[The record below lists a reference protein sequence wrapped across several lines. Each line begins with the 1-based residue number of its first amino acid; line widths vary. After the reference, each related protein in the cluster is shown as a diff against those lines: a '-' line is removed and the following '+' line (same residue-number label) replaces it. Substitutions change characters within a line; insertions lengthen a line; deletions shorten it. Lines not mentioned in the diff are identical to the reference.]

1 MSEIQEFNYGEDI
14 HVVQEFAE
22 SDIQEIRH
30 VLHKYDGDFNADEID
45 AGLAGEPIET
55 LVFVNGELVEHIIN
69 GAEGGT

>member
-1 MSEIQEFNYGEDI
+1 MSETQQFNYGEEI
-14 HVVQEFAE
+14 PVMQEFAE
-22 SDIQEIRH
+22 SDIDEIRH
-30 VLHKYDGDFNADEID
+30 VLHKYEGDFNADEIE